1 MSKQKE
7 VVYTVVNSSFDHPTA
22 ELVLFRAKSLM
33 PSINL
38 ATVYRNLD
46 VLSKEGRI
54 RRVKHVLGDRFDKT
68 LHHHAHFICENC
80 GEFTDICE
88 IDLKKVIDN
97 LNFSI
102 HNITSVDFVI
112 TGTCS
117 NCKNKGTN

>member
-7 VVYTVVNSSFDHPTA
+7 IVYTVVSSSQDHPTA

-46 VLSKEGRI
+46 SLAKEGRI
-54 RRVKHVLGDRFDKT
+54 RRVQHVLGDRFDKT
-68 LHHHAHFICENC
+68 LHHHAHFICEKC
-80 GEFTDICE
+80 GEFTDISTL
-88 IDLKKVIDN
+88 DLKKVIDN
-97 LNFSI
+97 LKISI

-117 NCKNKGTN
+117 SCKKTNVN

>member
-7 VVYTVVNSSFDHPTA
+7 VVYTAVNSSCDHPTA
-22 ELVLFRAKSLM
+22 DLVLVRAKELM

-38 ATVYRNLD
+38 ATVYRNLNAL
-46 VLSKEGRI
+46 VKEGRV
-54 RRVKHVLGDRFDKT
+54 RRVQHVLGDRFDKT
-68 LHHHAHFICENC
+68 LHHHAHVLCEKC
-80 GEFTDICE
+80 GDFSDIDA

-97 LNFSI
+97 LKISI

-117 NCKNKGTN
+117 NCKNRLN